1 MLVLKNINKTYH
13 KKIINNFSYIFQKD
27 NIYCIIGPSGCGKST
42 LLSIISNNVKSYSG
56 KVFFEGSN
64 IKKLKNYT
72 FENVGYVYQSYQL
85 IDNLTAYENVIL
97 PLIMNNK
104 KINDIKI
111 KVLFKQFNIYNI
123 INNKAKDLSGGEKQR
138 VAIIKTLLKDPKI
151 ILLDEPTSA
160 LDKETSSL
168 LIEYLYKIKKDK
180 IIIMVSHDMSL
191 ASKCETIIKFD
202 ECFDNIIEKVIEKKI
217 KEEPIHFSKTKF
229 LYNKVFK
236 NNKLFNYL
244 STYILSIGLIGISL
258 SFILNTFINNVVEQS
273 FSVFNVE
280 NTTTVK
286 SKNSNKIIDFA
297 NIKIKDYKCIYYEG
311 IPSNIKSSLKE
322 SMLIDYIDFNYY
334 DIKNVNFIY
343 DNYISEYKENIVLSI
358 PYYLSYLDE
367 KENYINVYYQDK
379 CSFIKVDKIIYS
391 NDNNFYL
398 FCNNVSYLSFLYKY
412 YKINFEVEKYLYSQ
426 NAEKLYNY
434 LLNNKDYN
442 NYLFYFDKNNSI
454 INIKSSYSTRIN
466 IDKIIKL
473 SNNNKYIISDNIN
486 TYIDYDNGFSFLI
499 INNELIQVIIDE
511 DIANQTINI
520 SQKLSEKFS
529 KKIIIN
535 EIELIINSI
544 TNEMNHSFIYMNSKT
559 YNSLSTDHIYN
570 AIIFS
575 NDVSNDDS
583 LLINKYLFQANSFNV
598 FSYISKFIKFF
609 SVFLI
614 IEAIIS
620 STFVFTINF
629 IKKKKDIVCLLN
641 LGMYKEK
648 IAYLLLYDPINNII
662 SAIISSSLAT
672 IVSSVLITYI
682 YNVISN
688 SSLQAT
694 ISIPLLIFIILAPFV
709 FILPLIVIK
718 IYVFFKNQ
726 CEK

>member
-1 MLVLKNINKTYH
+1 
-13 KKIINNFSYIFQKD
+13 
-27 NIYCIIGPSGCGKST
+27 
-42 LLSIISNNVKSYSG
+42 
-56 KVFFEGSN
+56 
-64 IKKLKNYT
+64 
-72 FENVGYVYQSYQL
+72 
-85 IDNLTAYENVIL
+85 
-97 PLIMNNK
+97 
-104 KINDIKI
+104 
-111 KVLFKQFNIYNI
+111 
-123 INNKAKDLSGGEKQR
+123 
-138 VAIIKTLLKDPKI
+138 
-151 ILLDEPTSA
+151 
-160 LDKETSSL
+160 
-168 LIEYLYKIKKDK
+168 
-180 IIIMVSHDMSL
+180 
-191 ASKCETIIKFD
+191 
-202 ECFDNIIEKVIEKKI
+202 
-217 KEEPIHFSKTKF
+217 
-229 LYNKVFK
+229 
-236 NNKLFNYL
+236 
-244 STYILSIGLIGISL
+244 
-258 SFILNTFINNVVEQS
+258 
-273 FSVFNVE
+273 
-280 NTTTVK
+280 
-286 SKNSNKIIDFA
+286 
-297 NIKIKDYKCIYYEG
+297 
-311 IPSNIKSSLKE
+311 
-322 SMLIDYIDFNYY
+322 MLIDYIDFNYY

-412 YKINFEVEKYLYSQ
+412 YKINFEVEKYLYSP

-609 SVFLI
+609 SIFLI

-694 ISIPLLIFIILAPFV
+694 ISIPLLVFIILAPFV